1 MPDICIVSPVFH
13 EGNCLGI
20 VANLAHHVDIGGIVP
35 GGMPTISTEI
45 FQEGLRIPPVRI
57 CKNGRVD
64 DEILS
69 LITHNVRTRREAIGD
84 LQAQLAANNVG
95 ERRLLEIA
103 GSTVPIDCDLHG

>member
-1 MPDICIVSPVFH
+1 MSPVFH

-20 VANLAHHVDIGGIVP
+20 VANLAHHVDIGGMVP

-69 LITHNVRTRREAIGD
+69 LITHNVRTPREAIGD
-84 LQAQLAANNVG
+84 VQAQIAANNDVG
-95 ERRLLEIA
+95 ERRLLEMTGNTA
-103 GSTVPIDCDLHG
+103 PHRPRPTWMS